1 MYKLK
6 INTEQKVTDISS
18 SLYGIFFEDIN
29 RSGDGGLY
37 AEMLANR
44 AFDDGVIPDRC
55 TYSPETRTITSPTG
69 WVCSFDC
76 SEDEGIYGW
85 RADGAEMSLTDKCT
99 LNSARKRALEVCF
112 NGGKISNSGVEGLA
126 VRAGYEYRFY
136 MFAKAGNSSE
146 VCVRLVSGNGV
157 PISGS
162 HSFTINDCY
171 IKFECVIKADKTDF
185 NAALELYSDSR
196 EMITISFTSLFPAET
211 FCGREN
217 GLRKDLA
224 QMLVELRPSFLRF
237 PGGCIVEGFT
247 RETAYRFEDSIGPV
261 WERRPHRLLWG
272 YNSTNGLGFHEFMQF
287 CEDAGIDAMYVF
299 NCGMTCQ
306 ARCPDYFDD
315 ELVEEFYQDAR
326 HAILYATEPADSEW
340 GAKRAENGHPEPF
353 KCLKYLEIGNE
364 NYGEE
369 YEKRYKL
376 FYDRLKAEF
385 PQFKYIATDHVENSG
400 LAADLVDDHYYA
412 DPLFFAAN
420 HDTYDSPTA
429 TGIYVGEYASTIG
442 CKQGTLMGALGEAA
456 FLTGIERNQDKVKM
470 TSYAPLLNDPKFTE
484 WQPDLI
490 TFNNHQC
497 YGIPSYHMLKMFAQ
511 NRGDYICGCEV
522 ETAYS
527 CRHDKG
533 GTFLLKDGE
542 KTIIDGTKTDN
553 GVVYS
558 YGFDEAVSELHLT
571 FLDNGLTNE
580 DQNRYELTA
589 AGGKCRVTHFNGWSK
604 MIVSESEYSGKL
616 AVKNFTLFVEG
627 DSYELCINGSILH
640 SDRIKP
646 VPDITAV
653 CTVDTAKKE
662 LIIKLVNLTD
672 RDIELSLESD
682 ATLSREYRVQ
692 TLTAGSKNEFN
703 SFEAPEKVIPQV
715 RFVSVFDNTLSVL
728 AGSVNIF
735 RTGIGKK

>member
-6 INTEQKVTDISS
+6 IDTEQKITDIST

-29 RSGDGGLY
+29 RAGDGGLY

-55 TYSPETRTITSPTG
+55 TYSPETKTITSPTG

-76 SEDEGIYGW
+76 FEGEGIYGW
-85 RADGAEMSLTDKCT
+85 RADGAEMSLTDKGT

-112 NGGKISNSGVEGLA
+112 YGGKISNRGFEGLA

-136 MFAKAGNSSE
+136 MFAKAGNAAE
-146 VCVRLVSGNGV
+146 VCVRLASGDGA

-162 HSFTINDCY
+162 HSFTVNDGY
-171 IKFECVIKADKTDF
+171 KKYECIIKADKTDF

-196 EMITISFTSLFPAET
+196 ETITLGFTSLFPVET

-326 HAILYATEPADSEW
+326 SAILYATAPADSEW
-340 GAKRAENGHPEPF
+340 GAKRAANGRTEPF
-353 KCLKYLEIGNE
+353 RCLKYLEIGNE

-369 YEKRYKL
+369 YEKRYRL
-376 FYDRLKAEF
+376 FYDRLKQEF
-385 PQFKYIATDHVENSG
+385 PQFRYIATDHVENSG
-400 LAADLVDDHYYA
+400 LSADLVDDHYYA

-420 HDTYDSPTA
+420 HDIYDTRTDA
-429 TGIYVGEYASTIG
+429 DIYVGEYASTIG
-442 CKQGTLMGALGEAA
+442 CRQGTLMGALGEAA
-456 FLTGIERNQDKVKM
+456 FLTGVERDQDKVKM
-470 TSYAPLLNDPKFTE
+470 TSYAPLFNDPEFTE

-490 TFNNHQC
+490 AFNNHQC
-497 YGIPSYHMLKMFAQ
+497 YGTPSWHMLRMFAE
-511 NRGDYICGCEV
+511 NRGSYVCGCNV

-527 CRHDKG
+527 GRNDNG
-533 GTFLLKDGE
+533 GTFLLRDGE
-542 KTIIDGTKTDN
+542 KTAIGSSAADRG
-553 GVVYS
+553 VYS
-558 YGFDEAVSELHLT
+558 WDFDEAVSELHLT
-571 FLDNGLTNE
+571 FFDNGLTNE
-580 DQNRYELTA
+580 DQNRFELTA
-589 AGGKCRVTHFNGWSK
+589 AGGRCTVTHFNGWSK
-604 MIVSESEYSGKL
+604 MTVSESGYTGVL
-616 AVKNFTLFVEG
+616 AVRSFTLFVDG
-627 DSYELCINGSILH
+627 DSYELCVNGSILH
-640 SDRIKP
+640 SGRIKP

-653 CTVDTAKKE
+653 CTVDTAEKE
-662 LIIKLVNLTD
+662 LIIKLINITD
-672 RDIELSLESD
+672 REITVSLESD
-682 ATLSREYRVQ
+682 AALSGSCCAK
-692 TLTAGSKNEFN
+692 TLTAGNRDEYN
-703 SFEAPEKVIPQV
+703 SFEAPEKVMPQCGY
-715 RFVSVFDNTLSVL
+715 VSLADNTLAVP
-728 AGSVNIF
+728 AGSVNVF